1 MIHQASR
8 GLGSRIPDGPSL
20 FRSRDH
26 SGDSSSGSKGGKGGA
41 IDTMS
46 SSADKERGCFSAFI
60 DELLDSPAVGVSGSN
75 GGVPGGYQKRS
86 GIHKGMG
93 GVNKEAAV
101 GVGVLAAQPLATHGA
116 EMKNQP
122 AAMARLKSEMLF
134 IKCERDSMHHEVL
147 LFAK

>member
-1 MIHQASR
+1 V
-8 GLGSRIPDGPSL
+8 
-20 FRSRDH
+20 
-26 SGDSSSGSKGGKGGA
+26 GKDGA
-41 IDTMS
+41 IDTTS
-46 SSADKERGCFSAFI
+46 SSADKEGGCSSAFI

-75 GGVPGGYQKRS
+75 GAVPGGYLNYS

-93 GVNKEAAV
+93 GVDKEAAV
-101 GVGVLAAQPLATHGA
+101 GVGALAVQPLATHGA

-147 LFAK
+147 LFAE